1 MSLEVQLGILFA
13 AFLLLAG
20 MSVIKQKLIR

>member
-1 MSLEVQLGILFA
+1 MDLAVQLGILFGS
-13 AFLLLAG
+13 FLLLTG